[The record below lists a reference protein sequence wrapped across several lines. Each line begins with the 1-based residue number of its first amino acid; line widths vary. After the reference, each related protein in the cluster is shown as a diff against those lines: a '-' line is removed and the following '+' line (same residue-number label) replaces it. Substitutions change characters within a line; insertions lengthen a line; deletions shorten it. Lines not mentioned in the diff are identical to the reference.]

1 LIKAGTALIKKL
13 FMKLTNV
20 FTLIVIS
27 ILGMLSITLPIFI
40 LEDLKSYDSPLFPLI
55 RTGIEGVSKFSLF
68 FLFLSGFMIK
78 FFSDLSSWKIG
89 LASMVLFPLAAF
101 LEMAVDSS
109 SHNMFPVEFIS
120 YAIYTLPAVLGA
132 SISQI
137 IKKINFKRGC
147 SSVG

>member
-1 LIKAGTALIKKL
+1 
-13 FMKLTNV
+13 MKLTNV
-20 FTLIVIS
+20 STLIVIS

>member
-1 LIKAGTALIKKL
+1 
-13 FMKLTNV
+13 MKLTNV

>member
-1 LIKAGTALIKKL
+1 
-13 FMKLTNV
+13 MKLTNV

-55 RTGIEGVSKFSLF
+55 RTGIEGISKFSLF
-68 FLFLSGFMIK
+68 FLFFSGFMVK
-78 FFSDLSSWKIG
+78 FFSDLSGWKIG
-89 LASMVLFPLAAF
+89 LASMMLFPLAAF
-101 LEMAVDSS
+101 LEMTVDSS
-109 SHNMFPVEFIS
+109 SHNMFPIEFMF
-120 YAIYTLPAVLGA
+120 YAIYALPSVLGA
-132 SISQI
+132 SVSQI